1 MNELIAKFSL
11 ISLEWNRQMIHDE
24 IKNIATAH
32 NMKLPKIAMPL
43 RVMVTGETKT
53 PSIDLVLELL
63 GNTETIARMNSQ
75 ISNFPT

>member
-1 MNELIAKFSL
+1 
-11 ISLEWNRQMIHDE
+11 MIHDE

-63 GNTETIARMNSQ
+63 GSTETIARMNSQ